1 MVWLSLELTIANFDY
16 LFNVALASAKNKRL
30 ARAAWLSR
38 AARRHL
44 KLFGCT
50 PEVIG
55 KIPTRG
61 LLVSNHMGYPDI
73 LVLATITPSI
83 FVSMAEV
90 QNWPVFGRLAKMG
103 STIFIERERRTQ
115 VGPVNREIES
125 ALADDA
131 LVVIFPEGTSTNGET
146 LLPFR
151 SSLLEPALTK
161 NVEIH
166 VAAIHYSLADGDARN
181 EVCWWGNAPF
191 FPHLLNLLGKKSVKA
206 TVRFEK
212 FQINTNDR
220 KELAEQLR
228 EAVLKL
234 KN

>member
-1 MVWLSLELTIANFDY
+1 
-16 LFNVALASAKNKRL
+16 
-30 ARAAWLSR
+30 
-38 AARRHL
+38 
-44 KLFGCT
+44 
-50 PEVIG
+50 
-55 KIPTRG
+55 
-61 LLVSNHMGYPDI
+61 MGYLDI
-73 LVLATITPSI
+73 LVIAAITPSI
-83 FVSMAEV
+83 FVSMTEV
-90 QNWPVFGRLAKMG
+90 QHWPVFGRLAKMG
-103 STIFIERERRTQ
+103 ATIFIERERRSQ

-161 NVEIH
+161 GAEIH
-166 VAAIHYSLADGDARN
+166 VAVIHYSLNDGDARD
-181 EVCWWGNAPF
+181 EVCWWGEKPF
-191 FPHLLNLLGKKSVKA
+191 FPHLLNLLGKNSVNA

-212 FQINTNDR
+212 FQSQTNDR

-234 KN
+234 KNQTGG